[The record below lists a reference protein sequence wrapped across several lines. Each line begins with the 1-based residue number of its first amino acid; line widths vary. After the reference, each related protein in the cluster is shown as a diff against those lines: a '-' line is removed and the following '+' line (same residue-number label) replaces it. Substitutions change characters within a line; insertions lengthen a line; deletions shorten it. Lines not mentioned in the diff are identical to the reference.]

1 MHPGVAFHTPPLL
14 VSYTFSSYIFK
25 FLKKLYV
32 KLYIYI
38 TRHQIHSYTFVSVS
52 AANLL
57 QKEKQGFGIC
67 SQKLVSCSNTLSKSS
82 EKHI

>member
-1 MHPGVAFHTPPLL
+1 M
-14 VSYTFSSYIFK
+14 SYI
-25 FLKKLYV
+25 
-32 KLYIYI
+32 LYIYI

>member
-1 MHPGVAFHTPPLL
+1 MLYYTSILL
-14 VSYTFSSYIFK
+14 DIRF
-25 FLKKLYV
+25 
-32 KLYIYI
+32 I
-38 TRHQIHSYTFVSVS
+38 TYTFVSVS

-67 SQKLVSCSNTLSKSS
+67 SQNFVSCSNTLSKSS